1 MTCQGHTAD
10 RRWRL
15 GFKPGS
21 LVPELEFLP
30 NVPLTL
36 TFQKDDCES
45 AHVTSPDPE
54 EAEGSSTQVHINLP
68 VLEGR
73 LGAGGRF
80 VVSCGC
86 WWLYFVLLQECGVRE
101 ATVCALPTPPLLP
114 L

>member
-1 MTCQGHTAD
+1 MICQGHTAD

-45 AHVTSPDPE
+45 AHMTSPNPG
-54 EAEGSSTQVHINLP
+54 EAEEGVSTQMHVNLP
-68 VLEGR
+68 VLEKR
-73 LGAGGRF
+73 LGR
-80 VVSCGC
+80 
-86 WWLYFVLLQECGVRE
+86 VL
-101 ATVCALPTPPLLP
+101 
-114 L
+114 